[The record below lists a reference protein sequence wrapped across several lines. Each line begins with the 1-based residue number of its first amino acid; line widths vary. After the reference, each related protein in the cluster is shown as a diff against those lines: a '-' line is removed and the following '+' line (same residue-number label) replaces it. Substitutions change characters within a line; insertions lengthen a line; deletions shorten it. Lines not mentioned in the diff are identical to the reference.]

1 MPDSDGAR
9 RWRGRPAAGRVAGH
23 GAGAHGGRAA
33 PGRYQGA
40 RTRSAAVAAVVLAT
54 VGVVAGCSSA
64 APLGQPIRVASAY
77 MILAGSQRTVDG
89 YLVIQNIGPADQLVS
104 VSSSKGG
111 TVTFV
116 RSGTVGPADGMPAA
130 SGRGL
135 LIPGHSTIRLDPAGT
150 HLVISNSSRLKD
162 GTYITLTLD
171 FAHAGR
177 ITVDAQVTNPQNG
190 NYTYFGP

>member
-1 MPDSDGAR
+1 
-9 RWRGRPAAGRVAGH
+9 
-23 GAGAHGGRAA
+23 
-33 PGRYQGA
+33 
-40 RTRSAAVAAVVLAT
+40 
-54 VGVVAGCSSA
+54 GCSSTT
-64 APLGQPIRVASAY
+64 PLGQPIRVASAY
-77 MILAGSQRTVDG
+77 MILSGGQRTVDG

-116 RSGTVGPADGMPAA
+116 RSGAVGPADGMPAP

-177 ITVDAQVTNPQNG
+177 INVNAQVTNPQNG

>member
-1 MPDSDGAR
+1 M
-9 RWRGRPAAGRVAGH
+9 
-23 GAGAHGGRAA
+23 
-33 PGRYQGA
+33 
-40 RTRSAAVAAVVLAT
+40 RSAAAAAGVLAAA
-54 VGVVAGCSSA
+54 GVVAGCSSA

-116 RSGTVGPADGMPAA
+116 RSGTVGPADGMPAP

-135 LIPGHSTIRLDPAGT
+135 LIPGHSIIRLDPAGT
-150 HLVISNSSRLKD
+150 HLVISNSARLKD

-177 ITVDAQVTNPQNG
+177 ITVNAEVTNPQNG